1 MKFSQ
6 LNKFIFLSIINM
18 MQEKECRPS
27 LPPPPKCSD
36 ATCLLG
42 VGNELLKNQEDNLY
56 LSCE

>member
-27 LPPPPKCSD
+27 LPPPKCSD
-36 ATCLLG
+36 ATCLFG
-42 VGNELLKNQEDNLY
+42 VGNELPKNQDNLY
-56 LSCE
+56 LSCG

>member
-1 MKFSQ
+1 
-6 LNKFIFLSIINM
+6 M

-42 VGNELLKNQEDNLY
+42 LGNELLKNQDNLY
-56 LSCE
+56 LSYE